1 EAIENTPLEET
12 ENDDTSEVDIEQMLA
27 GIDGIVD
34 DENNSGEDVDS
45 ILAGIDGIVDDSTT
59 QNEDKIVNSADDME
73 DKINSSQYPLPVS
86 DENKVVNQLNEV
98 ADDSE
103 EKASQIFDVLSFI
116 LDENSEI
123 SKYNKSMAEF
133 IEQQSQLLES
143 LSSKFP
149 NAQRKFEQALE
160 GELGRSLESISGIL
174 SASVKIAIPKESV
187 FTQRKTDPT
196 ASAVLNLREGTALSQ
211 RQIEGIKNFIA
222 SAIPKL
228 KPENIKLINQNGSLL
243 ENNPESME
251 SLKYI
256 EHEKYKTKLENDYEN
271 KIKDLLLPFLGDQRV
286 VAKVSIELD
295 FTKQEINQE
304 IYEPEGTI
312 RSQQT
317 TEIAAQSDAKEPQT
331 GGVPGAESNIEDPDN
346 DNNLKTKKTSKEE
359 AKNVTNYEISKKI
372 ISQRNNA
379 YAGISKITAAVTY
392 DSAVLEKVEN
402 KEEFVTS
409 LNSIVQVAIG
419 YRENRGD
426 SVTVK
431 SFKFIGLQPFG
442 TKPEDMVN
450 EEDSL
455 GLFSTQAMIKEYGE
469 YIHEEYENLFD
480 EFDART
486 EQSKLKAKVK
496 SQILSNLD
504 GLSAEESAKYEVL
517 IEQIEKSV
525 SDHPEDIAQ
534 MILMLLNED
543 KVLAKLAR
551 LQEAKQAF
559 SYLDNI
565 DPKQLA
571 DFIKDE
577 SPQTIAVVLAHMDA
591 EDASMVLS
599 KLDDTLKVKISMQMA
614 TIKDVSP
621 SIVQSMSKV
630 LEKKLESLLASIV
643 TVGGVKTVADMLN
656 KMGSKSTEILEN
668 IQGLDPQLA
677 AKIKENM
684 FVFEDLLALD
694 TNDIMKVL
702 GNIETEDL
710 TIALKNA
717 TEEDMAIIMGSM
729 SQRARDR
736 FKEEFE
742 MLGRTKIKDIED
754 AQRKI
759 LDVAMGLLESGEIER
774 IDEE

>member
-1 EAIENTPLEET
+1 MEQIFKFINNLNSAQRAVIIGGFSVLFLFLIGLLIYSNVKAKDEELNYT
-12 ENDDTSEVDIEQMLA
+12 IATNLTKTQVMLA
-27 GIDGIVD
+27 SSELDASSIPYSIVGSG
-34 DENNSGEDVDS
+34 NNLTLKTNKNS
-45 ILAGIDGIVDDSTT
+45 INIAKIKLVTSDASTT
-59 QNEDKIVNSADDME
+59 KHTGWEIFDK
-73 DKINSSQYPLPVS
+73 SSLGTTNF
-86 DENKVVNQLNEV
+86 ENKV
-98 ADDSE
+98 
-103 EKASQIFDVLSFI
+103 
-116 LDENSEI
+116 
-123 SKYNKSMAEF
+123 KY
-133 IEQQSQLLES
+133 L
-143 LSSKFP
+143 
-149 NAQRKFEQALE
+149 RALE

-442 TKPEDMVN
+442 TKPEDVVSD
-450 EEDSL
+450 EDSL

-469 YIHEEYENLFD
+469 YIQYLIAMILLFVFYKKFIANNEISLASGAGNANGEGSEEYENLFD

-534 MILMLLNED
+534 MILMLLNEGG
-543 KVLAKLAR
+543 
-551 LQEAKQAF
+551 
-559 SYLDNI
+559 
-565 DPKQLA
+565 
-571 DFIKDE
+571 
-577 SPQTIAVVLAHMDA
+577 
-591 EDASMVLS
+591 S
-599 KLDDTLKVKISMQMA
+599 KL
-614 TIKDVSP
+614 
-621 SIVQSMSKV
+621 QS
-630 LEKKLESLLASIV
+630 
-643 TVGGVKTVADMLN
+643 
-656 KMGSKSTEILEN
+656 
-668 IQGLDPQLA
+668 
-677 AKIKENM
+677 
-684 FVFEDLLALD
+684 
-694 TNDIMKVL
+694 
-702 GNIETEDL
+702 
-710 TIALKNA
+710 
-717 TEEDMAIIMGSM
+717 
-729 SQRARDR
+729 
-736 FKEEFE
+736 
-742 MLGRTKIKDIED
+742 
-754 AQRKI
+754 
-759 LDVAMGLLESGEIER
+759 
-774 IDEE
+774 